1 MVFYNGVNMKNAYYH
16 ELSGIVH
23 ISTGAKG
30 LTRRGNCFMNVMM
43 RRTALGLVLLAAFS
57 GPALG
62 AIHLEIGILGG
73 TRTVNSADIKAVYGN
88 GTVFYPYLA
97 VNPWKG
103 LFVGAGY
110 EGGYSRKGTIGIFE
124 ERTTLRVA
132 GVEAFAG
139 YQIQAGNVSPYIKI
153 GCARYS
159 YEQTIE
165 SPHIGDQAA
174 DASKWAPTFGGGLK
188 IAVSGALFLGGEIR
202 FVPLTV
208 KPFEDEVDL
217 GGMRYTAG
225 FGLKF

>member
-1 MVFYNGVNMKNAYYH
+1 
-16 ELSGIVH
+16 
-23 ISTGAKG
+23 
-30 LTRRGNCFMNVMM
+30 MNVTMK
-43 RRTALGLVLLAAFS
+43 RAAIGLIILAALG
-57 GPALG
+57 GPALA

-88 GTVFYPYLA
+88 GTILYPYLA
-97 VNPWKG
+97 LHPWKG

-110 EGGYSRKGTIGIFE
+110 EGGYSRKGIIGIYE

-139 YQIQAGNVSPYIKI
+139 YQIQAGNVSPYLKI
-153 GCARYS
+153 GYARYS
-159 YEQTIE
+159 YRQTIE

-174 DASKWAPTFGGGLK
+174 DANKWGPTFGGGLK
-188 IAVSGALFLGGEIR
+188 IAISGALFLGGEIR

-217 GGMRYTAG
+217 GGMRYMAG